1 MPTVF
6 EPSRHVGFGNFIF
19 HLYEYLKK
27 YGQDALVH
35 SSVKDYERG
44 NAFTFNL
51 NITDQKNDV
60 EVLKSIIYSPCVF
73 RDMGEVLPKLM
84 PPSQTLLNFDRK
96 FKTGIHIRCGA
107 GIADCGGL
115 AASHDSFV
123 SEDTFNTL
131 DLLIPTLPIPIFLA
145 SDSQYVKVKL
155 KTQWGDRIEIF
166 NSEITLT
173 CDPMTCGGV
182 KQTSQGLIDAYI
194 EWYILS
200 QCDLIFTTSGPGFS
214 TDTLTGAGVSTY
226 GYTAAAYGKKRLG
239 VIRYDGQ
246 IATQS

>member
-19 HLYEYLKK
+19 HLYEYVKT
-27 YGQDALVH
+27 YGQDALIH

-44 NAFTFNL
+44 KAFIFNL
-51 NITDQKNDV
+51 NITDQKPDV
-60 EVLKSIIYSPCVF
+60 EVPKSIIYNPFVF
-73 RDMGEVLPKLM
+73 NDMGEVLPKLM
-84 PPSQTLLNFDRK
+84 TPSQTLLNFDRK

-107 GIADCGGL
+107 GISDCGGL
-115 AASHDSFV
+115 SGLHDSFV

-131 DLLIPTLPIPIFLA
+131 DCLIPTLPTPIFLA
-145 SDSQYVKVKL
+145 SDSQHVKVKL

-173 CDPMTCGGV
+173 CDPATCGGV
-182 KQTSQGLIDAYI
+182 KQTSQGLIDAYT

-200 QCDLIFTTSGPGFS
+200 QCEKVVTTSGPGFS
-214 TDTLTGAGVSTY
+214 TETQTGAGMSTY
-226 GYTAAAYGKKRLG
+226 GFTAAAYGKKKLLI
-239 VIRYDGQ
+239 IRSDGAL
-246 IATQS
+246 ITM